1 MTTVPTVPTVRRSQR
16 AAQPAER
23 AASVYPRWL
32 DLTVLIAM
40 IVVAG
45 WSLVTMIQSG
55 TLSASLTTD
64 EQLSWHISRA
74 TGLISYALL
83 AASTIWGV
91 LLTTRVIKDWA
102 PGTLSMLLHASASWL
117 AVVLMFVHVGMLLF
131 DKYYNYSIGDL
142 LIPFTG
148 PYRPLAVGLGTIA
161 AWLTLAI
168 TVSYSVRR
176 VIGQRAWRW
185 LHYTSYASFALV
197 TLHSVMA
204 GTDTSKAG
212 MWIVMSITSVVVAG
226 LLIFR
231 IKLAKNR

>member
-1 MTTVPTVPTVRRSQR
+1 MTTVPTVRRSQR
-16 AAQPAER
+16 AAQPTAR
-23 AASVYPRWL
+23 AAAVYPQWL
-32 DLTVLIAM
+32 DITVLIAM
-40 IVVAG
+40 IAIAG
-45 WSLVTMIQSG
+45 WSLVTMIQTG
-55 TLSASLTTD
+55 TLSASLTAD
-64 EQLSWHISRA
+64 AQLSWHISRA
-74 TGLISYALL
+74 TGLIAYALL

-117 AVVLMFVHVGMLLF
+117 AVVMMFVHVGMLLF
-131 DKYYNYSIGDL
+131 DKYYNYSFGDL
-142 LIPFTG
+142 LVPFTG

-197 TLHSVMA
+197 TLHSLMA
-204 GTDTSKAG
+204 GTDTSKLG
-212 MWIVMSITSVVVAG
+212 MWVVMSVTSVIVAG

-231 IKLAKNR
+231 VKLAKSR